1 MKVDYADKRLSRIAT
16 KDAHKLGLPI
26 SVISSARKKIVLL
39 EQAPDER
46 TIRNW
51 RSLNFKKL
59 SGDREGQ
66 KSIRVNDQYRIVFT
80 LNNDESPPLITI
92 LEIDDTH

>member
-1 MKVDYADKRLSRIAT
+1 MKVGYAEKRLSKIAT
-16 KDAHKLGLPI
+16 DEAYKLGLPI
-26 SVISSARKKIVLL
+26 SVINSARKKIVLL

-59 SGDREGQ
+59 SGDRNGQ
-66 KSIRVNDQYRIVFT
+66 KSIRVNDQYRIIFT
-80 LNNDESPPLITI
+80 LDNDGNPPLITI

>member
-1 MKVDYADKRLSRIAT
+1 MKVDYADKRLGRIAT
-16 KDAHKLGLPI
+16 DDAHKLGLPI
-26 SVISSARKKIVLL
+26 SVINSARKKIVLL

-59 SGDREGQ
+59 SGDRDGQ
-66 KSIRVNDQYRIVFT
+66 KSIRVNDQYRIIFT
-80 LNNDESPPLITI
+80 LDNDEHPPRITI